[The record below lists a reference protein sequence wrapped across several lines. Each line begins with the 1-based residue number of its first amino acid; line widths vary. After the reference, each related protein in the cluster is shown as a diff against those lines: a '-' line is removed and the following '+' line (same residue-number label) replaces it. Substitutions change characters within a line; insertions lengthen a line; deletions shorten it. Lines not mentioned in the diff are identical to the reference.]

1 LKKVLEDLME
11 EFFIGKPNLF
21 LVDFSMDP
29 SNKINITIDGDNGV
43 KIIDCVGLTKFL
55 KKNLNEEL
63 DDFSVDVSSAGLFSP
78 LVSQRQFTKNIK
90 RKLNVQSVDGIEFI
104 GNLTE
109 VNESEITIEWTA
121 REPKPIGKGK
131 ISVKKNKS
139 IAFNKIKKAN
149 LIVEF

>member
-1 LKKVLEDLME
+1 ME
-11 EFFIGKPNLF
+11 EFFIDKPTLF
-21 LVDFSMDP
+21 LVDFSIDS
-29 SNKINITIDGDNGV
+29 SNKINITLDGDNGV

-78 LVSQRQFTKNIK
+78 LVSQRQFIKNIK
-90 RKLNVQSVDGIEFI
+90 RKLNVLSVDGIEFI

-109 VNESEITIEWTA
+109 VSESEITIEWIA
-121 REPKPIGKGK
+121 REAKPIGKGK
-131 ISVKKNKS
+131 VSVKKNKS
-139 IAFNKIKKAN
+139 IAFYKIKKAN

>member
-1 LKKVLEDLME
+1 
-11 EFFIGKPNLF
+11 
-21 LVDFSMDP
+21 
-29 SNKINITIDGDNGV
+29 
-43 KIIDCVGLTKFL
+43 
-55 KKNLNEEL
+55 LNEEL

-90 RKLNVQSVDGIEFI
+90 RKLNVQSVDGTEFI

>member
-1 LKKVLEDLME
+1 ME

-21 LVDFSMDP
+21 LVDFSMDH

-90 RKLNVQSVDGIEFI
+90 RKLNVQSVDGTEFI

>member
-90 RKLNVQSVDGIEFI
+90 RKLNVQSVDGTEFI

>member
-1 LKKVLEDLME
+1 LKNVLEDLME

-90 RKLNVQSVDGIEFI
+90 RKLNVQSVDGTEFI